1 MAARADAQ
9 SDAMVE
15 SRQCVVVTANSWS
28 SAAGTLRL
36 FERERNSSWRQLGT
50 PVPVLL
56 GRRGLA
62 WGRGAVK
69 MIGFPGPLKTE
80 GDDKAPAG
88 IFRLGSVFG
97 YARDQEITTMPYVAL
112 SKDTVA
118 VDDPGSRYY
127 NQIIDRSKTRDAD
140 WRSAEQM
147 ILSDDRYKWGVFVEH
162 NIPPIPGAGSCVFL
176 HIWKDR
182 RTPTSGCT
190 AMAEE
195 DLLKLI
201 RWLKP
206 DQAPLLVQLPKDVY
220 NKASPKWNLPKL

>member
-1 MAARADAQ
+1 
-9 SDAMVE
+9 MVE
-15 SRQCVVVTANSWS
+15 ARQCVVVTANSWS

-36 FERERNSSWRQLGT
+36 FERERNSSWRQLGI

-56 GRRGLA
+56 GRGGLA

-69 MIGFPGPLKTE
+69 MTDFPGPVKME

-97 YARDQEITTMPYVAL
+97 YARDQEITNMPYVAL

-118 VDDPGSRYY
+118 VDDPESRYY

-147 ILSDDRYKWGVFVEH
+147 ILNDDRYKWGVLVEH

-206 DQAPLLVQLPKDVY
+206 DQTPLLIQLPKDIY
-220 NKASPKWNLPKL
+220 NKARPQWNLPKL